1 MFDFRVNIFMQS
13 LVSEDNILSDLWEN
27 IFVYVFLEIV

>member
-13 LVSEDNILSDLWEN
+13 LVSEDNKLSDLWEN
-27 IFVYVFLEIV
+27 IFKTTFF